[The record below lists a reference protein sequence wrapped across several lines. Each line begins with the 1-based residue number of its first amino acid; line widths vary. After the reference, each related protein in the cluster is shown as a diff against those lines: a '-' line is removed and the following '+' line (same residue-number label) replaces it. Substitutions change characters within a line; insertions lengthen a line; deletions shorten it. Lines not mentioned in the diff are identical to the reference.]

1 MSQNLP
7 GYHLINIEKGCNGE
21 PSKIIEEIIELI
33 DAESQN
39 AKIMALIELSDL
51 LGAIELYVNKYE
63 IQYFLDKEFLNA
75 PPSTSKQILFFAEKL
90 NHSFDNE
97 TRLEIID
104 SLFKSICGY
113 IQNKFKGISLEDIL
127 IMKNI
132 TKRAFINGRR

>member
-1 MSQNLP
+1 MSKHLP
-7 GYHLINIEKGCNGE
+7 GYHLIHIEKGCNGE

-39 AKIMALIELSDL
+39 AKIMALIEISDL
-51 LGAIELYVNKYE
+51 IGSIELYIDKYE
-63 IQYFLDKEFLNA
+63 IQYALDKEFFNA

-90 NHSFDNE
+90 DNSFDNE
-97 TRLEIID
+97 TRLEVID